1 MGSGAPEIDEVSMY
15 IVLLGPP
22 GAGKG
27 TQAAK
32 ISERYGIP
40 HISTGDILREAVKQG
55 SELGRSAQAYM
66 SRGELV
72 PDEVVIGIVA
82 ERFRRTDCR
91 NGFLLDGF
99 PRTVAQAM
107 ALDKALAESNCALDA
122 VISLEVDEAEVV
134 RRLGSRRVCRT
145 CGAIASPTGD
155 VQKCASCGGELIV
168 RSDDR
173 PEAIRR
179 RLQVYREQTEPLVEY
194 YSEAGVLRRVSAVG
208 TVDEV
213 FDRIS
218 QALNR

>member
-1 MGSGAPEIDEVSMY
+1 MR
-15 IVLLGPP
+15 IVLLGAP

-55 SELGRSAQAYM
+55 TELGRSAQAYM

-82 ERFRRTDCR
+82 ERFRRTDCAK
-91 NGFLLDGF
+91 GFLLDGF
-99 PRTVAQAM
+99 PRTVAQA
-107 ALDKALAESNCALDA
+107 KALAESNCALDA

-134 RRLGSRRVCRT
+134 RRLSSRRVCGT
-145 CGAIASPTGD
+145 CGAIVSSTGD
-155 VQKCASCGGELIV
+155 AQKCASCGGELIT
-168 RSDDR
+168 RSDDQ

-194 YSEAGVLRRVSAVG
+194 YSESGVLRRVSAVG

-218 QALNR
+218 QALNH